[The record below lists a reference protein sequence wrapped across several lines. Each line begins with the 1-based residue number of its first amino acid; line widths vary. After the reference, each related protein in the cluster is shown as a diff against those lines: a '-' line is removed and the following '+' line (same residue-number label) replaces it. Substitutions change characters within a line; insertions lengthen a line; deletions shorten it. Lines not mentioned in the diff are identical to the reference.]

1 VGNAEVAVRAVPGM
15 PWHPHLT
22 FATILGVLPLGHRPG
37 DNSRVAQGHEKVAEG
52 LPDTDD

>member
-1 VGNAEVAVRAVPGM
+1 MGNAEVAVRAVPGM